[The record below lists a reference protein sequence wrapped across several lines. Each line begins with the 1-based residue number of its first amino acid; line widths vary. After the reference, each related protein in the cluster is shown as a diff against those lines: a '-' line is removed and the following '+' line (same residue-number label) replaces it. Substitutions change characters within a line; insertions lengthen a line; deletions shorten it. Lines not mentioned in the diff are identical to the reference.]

1 MAQGE
6 WWLTDTPN
14 ANQDTEEIKTE
25 VEEIGFMDHLPE
37 DVKRFYGYNRE
48 EQLRLKKQ
56 REIAEQK
63 AIMFIISGMLYI
75 LGFNILMGFST
86 NGGIAMISCAL
97 LLSLGAIKR

>member
-1 MAQGE
+1 MAQGK

-14 ANQDTEEIKTE
+14 ANQDTEGIKAE
-25 VEEIGFMDHLPE
+25 VEEIGFIDLPE

-48 EQLRLKKQ
+48 EQRRLKKQ

-75 LGFNILMGFST
+75 LGFNLLMGFST

>member
-1 MAQGE
+1 MSQGK

-14 ANQDTEEIKTE
+14 ANRDTEEIKTE
-25 VEEIGFMDHLPE
+25 VEEIGFIDLPE

-56 REIAEQK
+56 REITEQK
-63 AIMFIISGMLYI
+63 AIMFIISGMLYL
-75 LGFNILMGFST
+75 LGFNTLMGYST

-97 LLSLGAIKR
+97 LLSLGAITR

>member
-1 MAQGE
+1 MSQGK

-14 ANQDTEEIKTE
+14 ANRDTEEIKTE
-25 VEEIGFMDHLPE
+25 VEEIGFIDLPE
-37 DVKRFYGYNRE
+37 DFKRFYGYNRE

-63 AIMFIISGMLYI
+63 AIMFIISGMLYL
-75 LGFNILMGFST
+75 LGFNTLMGYST

-97 LLSLGAIKR
+97 LLSLGAITR

>member
-1 MAQGE
+1 MSQGK

-14 ANQDTEEIKTE
+14 ANRDTEEINTD
-25 VEEIGFMDHLPE
+25 VEEIGFIDLPE
-37 DVKRFYGYNRE
+37 DVKHFYGYNRE

-63 AIMFIISGMLYI
+63 AIMFIISGMLYL
-75 LGFNILMGFST
+75 LGFNTLMGYST

-97 LLSLGAIKR
+97 LLSLGAITR

>member
-1 MAQGE
+1 MSQGK

-14 ANQDTEEIKTE
+14 ANRDTEEIKTE
-25 VEEIGFMDHLPE
+25 VEEIGFIDLPE

-56 REIAEQK
+56 REITEQT
-63 AIMFIISGMLYI
+63 AIMFIISGMLYL
-75 LGFNILMGFST
+75 LGFNTLMGYST

-97 LLSLGAIKR
+97 LLSLGAITR

>member
-1 MAQGE
+1 MAQWK

-14 ANQDTEEIKTE
+14 ANRDTEEIKTE
-25 VEEIGFMDHLPE
+25 VEEIGFIDLPE

-63 AIMFIISGMLYI
+63 AIMFIIFGMLYL
-75 LGFNILMGFST
+75 LGFNILMGYST

-97 LLSLGAIKR
+97 LLSLGAITR